1 MSDII
6 DSVVEGGREERGRLG
21 SQAINK
27 VHRYNDM
34 FAEAKEGGLSPPGSV
49 ISMIFIKWFSAAPT
63 GAEPPPKTER
73 NCKLNPVQTNTSS
86 TPLHVGWS
94 S

>member
-34 FAEAKEGGLSPPGSV
+34 FAEVKEGG
-49 ISMIFIKWFSAAPT
+49 
-63 GAEPPPKTER
+63 GA
-73 NCKLNPVQTNTSS
+73 LALLDQ
-86 TPLHVGWS
+86 
-94 S
+94 